1 MLKCNSNELLHATF
15 SQNLDKVLISY
26 FHPTWNFTFLS
37 RPSVESEGK
46 KIKYDPS
53 AGLVQTVESV
63 IRQEIFLGRKI
74 KYDPCAGLVQTV
86 QSVIRQEIFLGRPF
100 FVTTTIEGMN
110 PAHGDNRGPSMV
122 WVGGAS

>member
-1 MLKCNSNELLHATF
+1 LPVVTF
-15 SQNLDKVLISY
+15 RTPLGIL
-26 FHPTWNFTFLS
+26 PFLAG
-37 RPSVESEGK
+37 RPWKAKEK
-46 KIKYDPS
+46 
-53 AGLVQTVESV
+53 
-63 IRQEIFLGRKI
+63 KI

>member
-26 FHPTWNFTFLS
+26 FLAGCNLSHPTWNFTFLS

-46 KIKYDPS
+46 
-53 AGLVQTVESV
+53 
-63 IRQEIFLGRKI
+63 KI